1 MFRIWLTCSSSR
13 SRSLAF
19 LPARNQPK
27 LLRQGYRARP
37 SLGLCS
43 SITLSVCTH
52 IELLGHWCWFCYGD
66 VATECLLLPIT
77 ILPFSRLRPCVRH
90 LSAGVMVQ
98 AIPNSRCVELLVFLV
113 FVIPLYRTNT
123 MTLLLTVSQLN
134 AGPLW
139 SSSSAACQP
148 IVCQPR
154 CNHLQSRY
162 YNGSFKVDVI
172 NRNHS
177 TCR

>member
-43 SITLSVCTH
+43 SITLSVYTH

-77 ILPFSRLRPCVRH
+77 ILPFSRLRPYVCH

-98 AIPNSRCVELLVFLV
+98 AIPNSRCVELLVFRV

-123 MTLLLTVSQLN
+123 MTFVVNSVPVECGASLEFIFCCMPAYCLP
-134 AGPLW
+134 APLQ
-139 SSSSAACQP
+139 SSA
-148 IVCQPR
+148 V
-154 CNHLQSRY
+154 
-162 YNGSFKVDVI
+162 
-172 NRNHS
+172 
-177 TCR
+177 